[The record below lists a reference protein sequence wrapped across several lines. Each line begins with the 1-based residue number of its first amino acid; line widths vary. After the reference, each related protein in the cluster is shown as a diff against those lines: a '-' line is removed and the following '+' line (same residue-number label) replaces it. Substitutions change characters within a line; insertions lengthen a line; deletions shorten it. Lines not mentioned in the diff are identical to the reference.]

1 MKVIE
6 SKDGVIQINGLL
18 ISDNS
23 VNLWIDSESYLIKKI
38 AINTM
43 SDNLESATS
52 ITYNPDIN
60 VDIDDKK
67 LEFDRWM
74 ETMELEGHNT

>member
-38 AINTM
+38 AIHTM

-52 ITYNPDIN
+52 ITYNPGIN
-60 VDIDDKK
+60 VDIDDEK
-67 LEFDRWM
+67 LEFDR
-74 ETMELEGHNT
+74 